1 MSYSVVPAGLLSLLL
16 LLPGRGLAA
25 QSDSVPSHCS
35 AIAQSRPDSMVPV
48 DTEATPDHLP
58 FVGDGPHDADE
69 RAVVAH
75 FVVTAEG
82 RVDTS
87 TLQVEH
93 TADERWID
101 QLRRTLAGATY
112 HPARIKGCP
121 VARWSTFAVWARH

>member
-1 MSYSVVPAGLLSLLL
+1 MSDSVVPAGVLPLLL
-16 LLPGRGLAA
+16 LLAGRDLAA
-25 QSDSVPSHCS
+25 QNDTG
-35 AIAQSRPDSMVPV
+35 SRPLLRDRPEPGGL
-48 DTEATPDHLP
+48 DGAGGHGATPDHLP
-58 FVGDGPHDADE
+58 FVGEGPSDADE

-112 HPARIKGCP
+112 HPARLKGCP
-121 VARWSTFAVWARH
+121 VARCSTFAVWARH